1 MNRVSSM
8 ISTLLCEAATAPACE
23 RKVVSILA
31 TAVGQGH
38 IDLDLVCKVEHWDC
52 KSGSFVNLSNL
63 HCAFY
68 DLHDALCEAL
78 KLLSSFQSSSPSPSP
93 SPLLP
98 SPPQALSR
106 LATFLGYPSRRRFLE
121 DMMVSLLKSWLKDGF
136 AVTELPHQLWDF
148 GSRDAFFR

>member
-8 ISTLLCEAATAPACE
+8 ISTLLCEAATAPTCE

-63 HCAFY
+63 QCAFY
-68 DLHDALCEAL
+68 DLYDALCEAL
-78 KLLSSFQSSSPSPSP
+78 KLLSSFRSSPPSLSPSSPS
-93 SPLLP
+93 L
-98 SPPQALSR
+98 SPPSLSPAGPESSRHVPGLPLTQTLLGRHDGLAAQVLVEGRVRCDRVTPPALGLR
-106 LATFLGYPSRRRFLE
+106 
-121 DMMVSLLKSWLKDGF
+121 
-136 AVTELPHQLWDF
+136 
-148 GSRDAFFR
+148 